1 MDKILKSV
9 IKQSLTPPPPLQKK
23 QFINSISYPQERF
36 HKMFLT
42 QIGYIRKRIW
52 ILSALAVFAAFFY
65 THFLEVPE
73 NILAVVSAIFPLFS
87 LCTITELYKS
97 RAHHMEELELVC
109 KYNLSVISLIRLTIL
124 GIANFLL
131 LLLFVIIAG
140 KSNFGILRNTV
151 YITAPY
157 LLSCHL
163 SLLIISKSNAKD
175 AIYACG
181 AVSGAVSIVIMIIN
195 SNYQLIYHDDFTY
208 IWIIVCAVLTALLF
222 HNLIEYRKSQEEL
235 QWSLR

>member
-1 MDKILKSV
+1 
-9 IKQSLTPPPPLQKK
+9 
-23 QFINSISYPQERF
+23 
-36 HKMFLT
+36 MFLT
-42 QIGYIRKRIW
+42 QISYIRKRIW
-52 ILSALAVFAAFFY
+52 ILSALAVFATFFY
-65 THFLEVPE
+65 TRFLEVPE

-97 RAHHMEELELVC
+97 RAHHMDELELVC

-163 SLLIISKSNAKD
+163 SLLIISKSSARE
-175 AIYACG
+175 AIHACG
-181 AVSGAVSIVIMIIN
+181 AVSGAVSIFIMIIN
-195 SNYQLIYHDDFTY
+195 SSFQLIYHDDFTY

-222 HNLIEYRKSQEEL
+222 HSLMKYTKSQEEL